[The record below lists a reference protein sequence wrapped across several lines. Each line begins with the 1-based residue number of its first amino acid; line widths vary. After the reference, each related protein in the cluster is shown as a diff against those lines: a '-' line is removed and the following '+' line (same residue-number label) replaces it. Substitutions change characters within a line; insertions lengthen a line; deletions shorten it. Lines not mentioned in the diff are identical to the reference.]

1 MTPAE
6 IEKTKLVASALDR
19 ISTTCVTVGVA
30 TPLAGYIYNIGGF
43 RTSIGLGGL
52 ALALGGWMIAALA
65 LHLSAR
71 RVLKRLDR

>member
-19 ISTTCVTVGVA
+19 PSTACFTIGVA

-43 RTSIGLGGL
+43 RTGIALAVL
-52 ALALGGWMIAALA
+52 ALAVGGWIFAALA

-71 RVLKRLDR
+71 RILNRLDT